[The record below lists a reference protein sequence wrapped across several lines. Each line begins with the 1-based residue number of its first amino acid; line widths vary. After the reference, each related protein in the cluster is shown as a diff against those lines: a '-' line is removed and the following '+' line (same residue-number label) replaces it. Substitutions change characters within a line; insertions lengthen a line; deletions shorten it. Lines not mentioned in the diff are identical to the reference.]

1 MADLLFSPVGGTDPI
16 SFERDG
22 GLLHICRRYH
32 PECVMLYLSREMA
45 EHQAQDDR
53 YRAALRLL
61 AEEEGFPVQILSEER
76 PQLDNPHIFDV
87 FYRDFEG
94 LLRNFHRDYPGR
106 RMLVNLSSGTPAM
119 KSALAVL
126 VNLLDFPVVGIQ
138 VDSPNHR
145 HNGRRDDPKEF
156 DLDLYWE
163 CDLDRKP
170 DSYVNRCRVLHS
182 ENLRAKLQGKALAAH
197 LDAGDYR
204 AALEVGRQ
212 MGDLLPP
219 KAGPLL
225 EAACLRERQEW
236 RRIQPPELREKLI
249 PKARGDEERD
259 LFEYLLGLRNRQQRG
274 ALVDFLRGLTPAL
287 YRLSLYAVEHQVKI
301 PIRRYCDRRE
311 RLCGRLLSGDETGRK
326 LLALFEC
333 TYGAPFRDIYL
344 ASEHCCK
351 VLEEFSDDA
360 ELKRPLLA
368 LREVEKEARNLAA
381 HTIVPVTENFIQN
394 KCSSSSDQ
402 ILELLQSAA
411 AQVLDNVN
419 LTWNSYEL
427 MNDHIRR
434 AMAEPPQ
441 GIEA

>member
-61 AEEEGFPVQILSEER
+61 AEEEGFPIRILSEER
-76 PQLDNPHIFDV
+76 PQLDNPHVFDV

-94 LLRNFHRDYPGR
+94 LLRKFHRDYPGR
-106 RMLVNLSSGTPAM
+106 RMLLNLSSGTPAM

-170 DSYVNRCRVLHS
+170 DSYVDRCRVLHS
-182 ENLRAKLQGKALAAH
+182 ENLRAKLQGQALAAH

-259 LFEYLLGLRNRQQRG
+259 LFEYLLGLRSRQQRG

-287 YRLSLYAVEHQVKI
+287 YRLSLYAVEHQVGI

-311 RLCGRLLSGDETGRK
+311 RLCGRLLSGDETGQK
-326 LLALFEC
+326 LLALFERS
-333 TYGAPFRDIYL
+333 YGAPFRDVYL

-351 VLEEFSDDA
+351 VLEEYSDDT

-381 HTIVPVTENFIQN
+381 HTIVPVTENFIRS
-394 KCSSSSDQ
+394 KCGSSSSQ

-411 AQVLDNVN
+411 AQVLGNAN

-441 GIEA
+441 GMES